1 MAMTIFLVL
10 NGVGVV
16 FLIYVLASFWK
27 EGHPPKNPRNP
38 RNDDRKYAGQF
49 GQCDYSDVIGATHP
63 ISHAAQ
69 SGLSVIP
76 FESRRQELRDK
87 PSRGAISRGTVEVP
101 VRRISTR

>member
-10 NGVGVV
+10 NGAGVI

-27 EGHPPKNPRNP
+27 EGHPPKNPRN
-38 RNDDRKYAGQF
+38 DDRKYARQF
-49 GQCDYSDVIGATHP
+49 GQRDWSDVIGATHP